1 MPEPIPK
8 LKSPSAQDIRRSA
21 ETDHSVAIVD
31 APKKFAE
38 FSENRGFGTSTS
50 SIEFAR
56 TVLGNEGAGELT
68 KSSLI
73 PGDGGYAPSH
83 DQPWSLHVIQLP
95 PDNIMEDLINKYFH
109 SYHWYICLFNEHSF
123 RQMANQVLRT
133 RHCWQRK
140 DLSDVV
146 TVLTVALVG
155 LQTGLADASWSAIP
169 HFRLLDIDPEKL
181 LRDIST
187 ELRHHIIDIVEDSKL
202 EAVQVCLLLATFH
215 VYHDSPNLA
224 WTIATMGVS
233 VAYALG
239 LQYPKY
245 STGDPA
251 IQQIR
256 SRCWNHTMVA
266 DTFGLVVYGRP
277 GLIDPGTS
285 GVHELLEMEET
296 ISDPLIV
303 NHATYG
309 RGNQPTTMT
318 FHVLKGKLYRIIRHA
333 LDRFRV
339 LQQSHQASGHIESL
353 IQTAQEVQG
362 LLTQYRSKL
371 PPLFEWDNWKH
382 SDPWKHAEDGGSPGQ
397 GGNPW
402 RKLLLQATMLQVLY
416 NGAVI
421 LAHRPLL
428 EYKISFLG
436 QSKPTRFVLE
446 SLRSSLDTAVR
457 AALLISQTQVQ
468 RLEGQFCISFFFMH
482 LFTAGVILSMAPASQ
497 PLSSMSQQAKAGIVR
512 ILRATKQVGGKNR
525 IAQHTDK
532 LLSELLHVTLQREM
546 ENALKAE
553 SADVTDDI
561 ANEAQRFHMDND
573 LPILPAHNAQ
583 NRQLQ
588 GIGSNNPT
596 QDQPTYPSEVF
607 DLLDPGGLTTQ
618 GEVFLDTRAI
628 PFHTSAF
635 PGNIWPFRGFEDVNE
650 NFGGFQ
656 ESE

>member
-1 MPEPIPK
+1 M
-8 LKSPSAQDIRRSA
+8 
-21 ETDHSVAIVD
+21 
-31 APKKFAE
+31 
-38 FSENRGFGTSTS
+38 
-50 SIEFAR
+50 
-56 TVLGNEGAGELT
+56 
-68 KSSLI
+68 
-73 PGDGGYAPSH
+73 
-83 DQPWSLHVIQLP
+83 QLP
-95 PDNIMEDLINKYFH
+95 PDAIIEELINKYFQ
-109 SYHWYICLFNEHSF
+109 SYHWYICLFNEPAF
-123 RQMANQVLRT
+123 RQMAKHVLRT
-133 RHCWQRK
+133 KRCWQRK
-140 DLSDVV
+140 DLSNVV

-155 LQTGLADASWSAIP
+155 LQSGLADASWSAIP
-169 HFRLLDIDPEKL
+169 RFRVQEIDPEKL
-181 LRDIST
+181 LCDLSS

-224 WTIATMGVS
+224 WTIATMGIS

-239 LQYPKY
+239 LQY
-245 STGDPA
+245 SRDSSGDPA
-251 IQQIR
+251 LQQIR

-277 GLIDPGTS
+277 GLIDPATS

-296 ISDPLIV
+296 ISDASIV
-303 NHATYG
+303 NHAIYG

-318 FHVLKGKLYRIIRHA
+318 FHVLKARLYRIIRHA

-339 LQQSHQASGHIESL
+339 LQQSRQASGHVESL
-353 IQTAQEVQG
+353 IQTAQDIQG

-371 PPLFEWDNWKH
+371 PPLFEWDNWRH
-382 SDPWKHAEDGGSPGQ
+382 SDPWKNAEDSSSPGH

-402 RKLLLQATMLQVLY
+402 RKLLLQATMIQVLF

-428 EYKISFLG
+428 EYKISSLG
-436 QSKPTRFVLE
+436 QTKPTRFVLE
-446 SLRSSLDTAVR
+446 SLRSSLDTAVK
-457 AALLISQTQVQ
+457 AALLISQIQIQ

-512 ILRATKQVGGKNR
+512 ILRATRQFGGKNR
-525 IAQHTDK
+525 IAQHTEK
-532 LLSELLHVTLQREM
+532 LLSELLQITLHREM

-553 SADVTDDI
+553 SNDIPDDI
-561 ANEAQRFHMDND
+561 TNETQHFHNIDHD
-573 LPILPAHNAQ
+573 LSMVSTHSGS

-588 GIGSNNPT
+588 GLGPANAP
-596 QDQPTYPSEVF
+596 QDQRSYPSEVF
-607 DLLDPGGLTTQ
+607 DLLDPVGLATQ
-618 GEVFLDTRAI
+618 GETFLDTRAI
-628 PFHTSAF
+628 PFHTTTF
-635 PGNIWPFRGFEDVNE
+635 PGNIWPFRGFEDMNV